1 MANRSLPNKILYLSA
16 MKETVIELGL
26 ILRKYEMRLR
36 QLDEEEFS
44 EKPSPEKWSR
54 KEELGHLIDSAHNN
68 LRRFIV
74 AQYTWAP
81 NIVYDQDAWVR
92 TTRYQNQRAD
102 DLIAL
107 WYQLN
112 IQIFEV
118 LRSMPE
124 TSYGKMCDTGK
135 DKEQLYTLEW
145 LARDYLKHLLHHMH
159 HILQLE
165 PVAYP

>member
-1 MANRSLPNKILYLSA
+1 

-26 ILRKYEMRLR
+26 ILRKYEARLR

-74 AQYTWAP
+74 AQYAWSP
-81 NIVYDQDAWVR
+81 KIVYDQDSWVKIG
-92 TTRYQNQRAD
+92 RYQQINSN
-102 DLIAL
+102 DLISL

-112 IQIFEV
+112 KQIFEV

-124 TSYGKMCDTGK
+124 TSHGKFCDTGK
-135 DKEQLYTLEW
+135 EKAELHTLKW
-145 LARDYLKHLLHHMH
+145 LAKDYLKHLLHHMH
-159 HILQLE
+159 HILELE
-165 PVAYP
+165 PVEYP